1 MIQNRLINSFM
12 ISHLI
17 KLVVFAVLLI
27 GASIAVHA
35 QPPDLPDASTPGL
48 NRRNRED
55 PPTGLKEMMAK
66 QRAERDK
73 KDHEEMLERGDEAL
87 RLAKQLEASFS
98 QNKTFTQQDRIK
110 LESLEKV
117 VTKIRREL
125 GGDDDDAGDGSDD
138 ANYLKAADEPK
149 PSNMEEAF
157 RYLQSTTIKLVDE
170 LKKTTRF
177 SISAIA
183 IQSSN
188 TVLKLIRFVRLKK

>member
-1 MIQNRLINSFM
+1 MIQNRPINSFM

-17 KLVVFAVLLI
+17 KLVVFAGLLI

-35 QPPDLPDASTPGL
+35 QSDLPDASTRDPYQ
-48 NRRNRED
+48 RRRD
-55 PPTGLKEMMAK
+55 APPTGLKEMMAK

-87 RLAKQLEASFS
+87 SLAKQLEASFS

>member
-1 MIQNRLINSFM
+1 MILR
-12 ISHLI
+12 LI

-27 GASIAVHA
+27 GASTVAHG
-35 QPPDLPDASTPGL
+35 QSNLPDASTPGP
-48 NRRNRED
+48 NRRNRD
-55 PPTGLKEMMAK
+55 DLPLGVKEMMAR

-73 KDHEEMLERGDEAL
+73 KEHEAMLERGDEAL
-87 RLAKQLEASFS
+87 RLTKQLEASFS
-98 QNKTFTQQDRIK
+98 QNKAFSEQDRNK

-125 GGDDDDAGDGSDD
+125 GGDDDEGDND
-138 ANYLKAADEPK
+138 ANYLKPADEPR

-177 SISAIA
+177 SISVIA

-188 TVLKLIRFVRLKK
+188 SVLKLVRFLRLRK

>member
-1 MIQNRLINSFM
+1 MADRV
-12 ISHLI
+12 
-17 KLVVFAVLLI
+17 LVNA
-27 GASIAVHA
+27 
-35 QPPDLPDASTPGL
+35 
-48 NRRNRED
+48 N

-98 QNKTFTQQDRIK
+98 QNKTFSQQDRVK